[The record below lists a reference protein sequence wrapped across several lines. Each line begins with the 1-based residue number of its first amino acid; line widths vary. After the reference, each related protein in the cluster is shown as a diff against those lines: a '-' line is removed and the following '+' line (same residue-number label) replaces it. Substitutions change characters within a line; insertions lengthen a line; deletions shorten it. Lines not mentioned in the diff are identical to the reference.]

1 MQSPATR
8 FVLRIESGER
18 QGEQVPLAEG
28 TLQVGRRPEC
38 GLVLADGSVSG
49 KHAELR
55 VAGERVEV
63 VDLGS
68 TNGTRVGGQKVTQAV
83 VSHGDS
89 LLFGNVRASL
99 HDAELAGAPP
109 ATPAAPAA
117 AAEPA
122 QALGHV
128 SAEKVTRSRSASR
141 LPLLL
146 VLLLAVAGGG
156 AFAYLRFLRPD
167 APTRRSAVIPSV
179 EGNLLADASFEE
191 GGIQWSADENAPL
204 AFSGERAFAR
214 SGDVGLGLALE
225 SDEAWALARSPE
237 VTLRARRSLAAGAAL
252 RVEEAAE
259 GRLGV
264 ELWAADESAPRF
276 VAWMPAQ
283 RAAADFAALELAF
296 DVPGG
301 YDRGRLVVLAHGRG
315 TVALDDVSLVEREP
329 LGRAATYTE
338 YELSV
343 LGQPG
348 SSAVFL
354 RSGRPVL
361 AGFDLSALGKAGPQG
376 WSQARLEARAG
387 TRGFELAFPGA
398 PAEAS
403 LHFSALRQDY
413 SSSEEA
419 AWVAS
424 TGPEGYSATGG
435 AFTRAGVTS
444 LLLGRGTELLRLG
457 FARPVEVLA
466 SEIPG
471 GMAFRIALGG
481 LEGCELQL
489 SFVEERAAAAT
500 LIDQA
505 LEAERKGDLGGAL
518 ARWSELLDRYPF
530 ERRQVQQASEA
541 RARLIQTGLGQVE
554 ELRREMERARFFLL
568 PELFQQGLERA
579 RALASQY
586 RGSEV
591 EEAAGAVVSL
601 CEMALTELTA
611 GRRSGRAQRLEAV
624 WKALDPATAPKLA
637 AHVRAALEEG
647 PGGAASVD
655 PNEQDD

>member
-1 MQSPATR
+1 MQSRETR

-18 QGEQVPLAEG
+18 QGEQVPLTDG

-68 TNGTRVGGQKVTQAV
+68 TNGTRVGGQKIAQAV

-109 ATPAAPAA
+109 AAPAPAA

-122 QALGHV
+122 PALGHV

-146 VLLLAVAGGG
+146 LALLVVLGGG
-156 AFAYLRFLRPD
+156 AFAYLRFLRPGG
-167 APTRRSAVIPSV
+167 PTRGPAVIPSV
-179 EGNLLADASFEE
+179 AGNLLADASFEE
-191 GGIQWSADENAPL
+191 GVAEWSADENAPL
-204 AFSGERAFAR
+204 AFGRERAFAR

-225 SDEAWALARSPE
+225 ADDAWALARSPE
-237 VTLRARRSLAAGAAL
+237 VPLRARRSLAAAAAL
-252 RVEEAAE
+252 RVEQAAE

-264 ELWAADESAPRF
+264 ELWAADDSAPRF
-276 VAWMPAQ
+276 FAWIPAQ
-283 RAAADFAALELAF
+283 RAAADFAELELAF

-301 YDRGRLVVLAHGRG
+301 YDRGRLVVLARGRG
-315 TVALDDVSLVEREP
+315 AVALDDVSLVEREP
-329 LGRAATYTE
+329 LGRTATYTE
-338 YELSV
+338 YELAV

-361 AGFDLSALGKAGPQG
+361 AGFDLSSLGKAGPQG

-387 TRGFELAFPGA
+387 PRGFELAFSGA
-398 PAEAS
+398 PADAS
-403 LHFSALRQDY
+403 LHFTAMRQDY
-413 SSSEEA
+413 TSSEEA

-424 TGPEGYSATGG
+424 TGPGGYSATGG

-457 FARPVEVLA
+457 FARPVEVIA
-466 SEIPG
+466 GEIPG

-500 LIDQA
+500 LIDRA

-518 ARWSELLDRYPF
+518 ALWSELLDRYPF

-541 RARLIQTGLGQVE
+541 RARLIQSGLGEVE

-579 RALASQY
+579 RALSSQY

-591 EEAAGAVVSL
+591 EEAARAVVTL

-611 GRRSGRAQRLEAV
+611 GRRSGRTQRLESV

-637 AHVRAALEEG
+637 AHVRAALEG
-647 PGGAASVD
+647 APGGGPVD
-655 PNEQDD
+655 PTKQDD